1 MPPVPFLATLS
12 KVKGGGGI
20 DSTLC
25 SACLLTDNMVGPVYR
40 LVPHPQHAH
49 LLLSAVEGNNEVSAW
64 NMETGQKKLM
74 LWGVSQVPP
83 FNRSSKV
90 RDSLVV
96 PHYLSSCFCMCGV
109 GLCLCSA
116 GVSQH

>member
-1 MPPVPFLATLS
+1 MIALFVFLVYLH
-12 KVKGGGGI
+12 
-20 DSTLC
+20 
-25 SACLLTDNMVGPVYR
+25 TDNMIGPVYR
-40 LVPHPQHAH
+40 LVPHPQHSH

-90 RDSLVV
+90 REFLYSS
-96 PHYLSSCFCMCGV
+96 PIPQAAGWFASSCV
-109 GLCLCSA
+109 CLCCA
-116 GVSQH
+116 GMSQHQCACSVLWRC